1 MAKSWIEIEEQV
13 RRIICEQLG
22 CDPKTVTLKAS
33 FVDDLGGDSLDLV
46 EIIMSLEEEF
56 GAEIADEDA
65 EKIMNVEAIIDYI
78 ATRFSEADRK
88 DLVDSRVIAFRIRED
103 GRIQVGM
110 QKTDGNWVFADGTSL
125 LPSGVY
131 LTVFNKWAEIL
142 KELEELVNSPHVKE
156 ADLQHFFEQ
165 YPDLLKGDEYD
176 RIIPQARIVP
186 EIDQTRTWR
195 ADFVL
200 HPFDQNNFCKILE
213 LKPPEVPTF
222 RKASHGHPL
231 FYAELK
237 AAIDQLRDYGE
248 AFHSTVTREKFYETY
263 RTSVFKP
270 DLQLIIG
277 RKWDLIHMQHLLDI
291 QRRSQLV
298 IVDWD
303 TLLEKMKRSF
313 T

>member
-1 MAKSWIEIEEQV
+1 MPKSWIDIEEQV
-13 RRIICEQLG
+13 RTIICEQLG
-22 CDPKTVTLKAS
+22 LDPKIVTLNTS
-33 FVDDLGGDSLDLV
+33 FIDDLGVDSLDTVELV
-46 EIIMSLEEEF
+46 MRFEEAFESEIPDEYAAKMTKVEEVIE
-56 GAEIADEDA
+56 
-65 EKIMNVEAIIDYI
+65 YI
-78 ATRFSEADRK
+78 ARRFSEEDRK
-88 DLVDSRVIAFRIRED
+88 DLVDSRTIAFRIRED

-110 QKTDGNWVFADGTSL
+110 QTTDGTWAFADGTSL

-131 LTVFNKWAEIL
+131 LTVFNKWGGIL
-142 KELEELVNSPHVKE
+142 KELEELVNSPHTKE

-186 EIDQTRTWR
+186 EIDQSRTWR

-263 RTSVFKP
+263 RTRVFKP

-291 QRRSQLV
+291 QRRSQLA

-303 TLLEKMKRSF
+303 TLLDKMKRTF
-313 T
+313 A